1 MCVYC
6 LTIIILENGYLL
18 YKERH
23 YFISRNM
30 LQISKQNKHFEV
42 KYCENAKFLHNNISM
57 MFVEHIF
64 VIFKC

>member
-1 MCVYC
+1 
-6 LTIIILENGYLL
+6 
-18 YKERH
+18 
-23 YFISRNM
+23 M

-42 KYCENAKFLHNNISM
+42 KYYENAKFLHNNISM